1 MKIAILG
8 LFKTTPSTTTIK
20 RSRSKSLMNRFA
32 STVVVGDKVLIGP
45 GVDVDVIDVCNA
57 THCELFDDRLPS
69 GYSFGN
75 STTMMMSGI
84 SNSVVVLTDG
94 LNVATSK
101 PSNQYFYR
109 TTAIS
114 NNNSNNWKSLMM
126 IESRFD
132 GCLLSLNDNNAVVY
146 GGGRSLNND
155 SSLLSSIE
163 ILSFENLNNIS
174 VSTSTMLLSVAR
186 ARSGC
191 TSISSTM
198 MMFVGGWLF
207 DSTSKRPVA
216 SDVVDLINV
225 QSNRVVSS
233 RLSRSVVG
241 ASVASLKNVVVV
253 TGGVTTIDSV
263 TSSFDNA
270 FDYGSISNNAVEQYN
285 VETGEWQYISNA
297 LTSFSDQTQP
307 IQRIAFAFSNQVIF
321 LIFVLIH
328 IFDFTI
334 QFFNIRQ

>member
-1 MKIAILG
+1 M
-8 LFKTTPSTTTIK
+8 
-20 RSRSKSLMNRFA
+20 
-32 STVVVGDKVLIGP
+32 VGDQVLIGP
-45 GVDVDVIDVCNA
+45 GVGVDVIDACNS
-57 THCELFDDRLPS
+57 THCEPFDDRLPS

-75 STTMMMSGI
+75 STTTMMSGI

-109 TTAIS
+109 TTTIS

-132 GCLLSLNDNNAVVY
+132 GCLLSLNNNNAVVY

-191 TSISSTM
+191 TSISSTAM

-207 DSTSKRPVA
+207 DSSTSKRPVA
-216 SDVVDLINV
+216 SDVVDLIDV

-233 RLSRSVVG
+233 RLTRRVVG
-241 ASVASLKNVVVV
+241 ASVASFKNIVVVA
-253 TGGVTTIDSV
+253 GGVTTIDGV
-263 TSSFDNA
+263 DNA
-270 FDYGSISNNAVEQYN
+270 VDYGSNNNAIELHDID
-285 VETGEWQYISNA
+285 TGGWQYIANS
-297 LTSFSDQTQP
+297 LTPFTDLTRP
-307 IQRIAFAFSNQVIF
+307 IQRIAFPFANQVLILI
-321 LIFVLIH
+321 LIFVLIRFH
-328 IFDFTI
+328 DSIFD
-334 QFFNIRQ
+334 IRTMNSLL

>member
-1 MKIAILG
+1 
-8 LFKTTPSTTTIK
+8 
-20 RSRSKSLMNRFA
+20 MNRFA

-45 GVDVDVIDVCNA
+45 GVGVDVIDTCNA

-109 TTAIS
+109 TTTIS

-132 GCLLSLNDNNAVVY
+132 GCLLSLNNNNAVVY

-191 TSISSTM
+191 TSISSTT

-207 DSTSKRPVA
+207 DSINSTSRRSIA
-216 SDVVDLINV
+216 SDVVDLIDV

-233 RLSRSVVG
+233 RLSRRVVG

-270 FDYGSISNNAVEQYN
+270 FDYGSINNNAVEQYN
-285 VETGEWQYISNA
+285 IDTGEWQYISNA
-297 LTSFSDQTQP
+297 LTPFTDQTQP
-307 IQRIAFAFSNQVIF
+307 IQRIAFPFSNQVIF